1 MPASFELPGLNLESI
16 TSRLVTLGAKGLP
29 PEAAGRAAAECAA
42 RGYNV
47 LAGDVPFPACVL
59 SQSALAHNRA
69 TMREFTERMGVKLA
83 PHGKTTMAPQLMQ
96 EQLADGAWGITAATP
111 AHLFAYR
118 SVGIARILYA
128 NQLVDPVAIQFVLD
142 ELERDARFEF
152 LCLVDSVATIEILTR
167 ALTARRLSRP
177 FDVLIELGI
186 PGGRTGVRR
195 VDEAVLL
202 GQKLQQSAPLLR
214 LRGVEAFEGIVG
226 QPSDEAAKVVGKLL
240 DHVVETMTLL
250 RQQKLMTVSKP
261 IISVGGSAF
270 FGMVA
275 EHLRRA
281 SSEAEIILR
290 SGCYLTNDHGMYEQA
305 QRLEVERGQLAL
317 SAPFRPALEV
327 WAYVQS
333 RPEPGLAILTVG
345 KRDISYDIEMPIPIK
360 WARRGARTV
369 EKLSDTGCKIASLN
383 DQHARLLL
391 PDQHPL
397 AVGDRVGLG
406 CSHPCTTFDKW
417 KYIYRVDDNYT
428 VTDLITTLF

>member
-1 MPASFELPGLNLESI
+1 MDLKPIATRPI
-16 TSRLVTLGAKGLP
+16 ALGDKGLP
-29 PEAAGRAAAECAA
+29 PETAGLSAGACAT
-42 RGYNV
+42 RGYNI
-47 LAGDVPFPACVL
+47 LAGEVPLPVCVL
-59 SQSALAHNRA
+59 QQAALAHNRA
-69 TMREFTERMGVKLA
+69 TMREFTARMGVKLA

-128 NQLVDPVAIQFVLD
+128 SQLVDPVAIDFVLEELARD
-142 ELERDARFEF
+142 EHFEF
-152 LCLVDSVATIEILTR
+152 VCLVDSVATIDILAA
-167 ALTARRLSRP
+167 ALSARRLARP
-177 FDVLIELGI
+177 LDVLIELGI

-195 VDEAVLL
+195 VEDAVILARHL
-202 GQKLQQSAPLLR
+202 RERAPLLR
-214 LRGVEAFEGIVG
+214 LRGLEAFEGIVG
-226 QPSDEAAKVVGKLL
+226 QPSAEATHAVEKLL
-240 DHVVETMTLL
+240 QNVVDTLTLL
-250 RQQKLMTVSKP
+250 RNEALLTLPQP

-275 EHLRRA
+275 DRLRSGA
-281 SSEAEIILR
+281 PAAEIILR
-290 SGCYLTNDHGMYEQA
+290 SGCYITNDHGMYEQA
-305 QRLEVERGQLAL
+305 QRAEAGRGQLIL
-317 SAPFRPALEV
+317 SAPFQPALEV

-360 WARRGARTV
+360 WSRRGSRTV
-369 EKLSDTGCKIASLN
+369 EMLGTGCKIASLN

-391 PDQHPL
+391 PDQHPV

-417 KYIYRVDDNYT
+417 KYIYRVDDHYT
-428 VTDLITTLF
+428 VTDLIATLF

>member
-1 MPASFELPGLNLESI
+1 M
-16 TSRLVTLGAKGLP
+16 LGG
-29 PEAAGRAAAECAA
+29 E
-42 RGYNV
+42 
-47 LAGDVPFPACVL
+47 VPFPVCVL
-59 SQSALAHNRA
+59 NQAALAHNRA
-69 TMREFTERMGVKLA
+69 TMREFTARMGVKLA

-128 NQLVDPVAIQFVLD
+128 NQLVDPVAIQYVLD
-142 ELERDARFEF
+142 ELEKDPRFEF
-152 LCLVDSVATIEILTR
+152 VCLVDSVATIEILTQ
-167 ALTARRLSRP
+167 ALSARRLARP

-186 PGGRTGVRR
+186 PGGRTGVRN
-195 VDEAVLL
+195 VDDAVLL
-202 GQKLQQSAPLLR
+202 ARHLQESAPLLR

-226 QPSDEAAKVVGKLL
+226 QPSDESAKIVGKLL

-250 RQQKLMTVSKP
+250 RREKLLTVSAP

-275 EHLRRA
+275 ERLRSDARD
-281 SSEAEIILR
+281 AEIILR

-305 QRLEVERGQLAL
+305 QRLEVQRGQLAL
-317 SAPFRPALEV
+317 SAPFQPALEV

-345 KRDISYDIEMPIPIK
+345 KRDISYDIEMPVPIK
-360 WARRGARTV
+360 WARRGSRTV
-369 EKLSDTGCKIASLN
+369 ESLVGAGCKIASLN

-417 KYIYRVDDNYT
+417 KYIYRVDDHYS